1 MPIDE
6 GFRFLGHPNF
16 AGGTTRGS
24 STSSGIFSVSV
35 AWSAIQRKIL
45 WADMTDEASNTRVT
59 ASGGGPSQTM
69 STFYQFVPQTHGPT
83 TARFRV
89 LRHKASSDMNAS
101 FTLASSVTGIR
112 ARYIALGW

>member
-1 MPIDE
+1 MPYDE
-6 GFRFLGHPNF
+6 SFRFLGHPVF

-24 STSSGIFSVSV
+24 STASGIFSVSV
-35 AWSAIQRKIL
+35 AWSGIQRKIL
-45 WADMTDEASNTRVT
+45 WADMSDEASNLRVT
-59 ASGGGPSQTM
+59 ASGGGPAQTQ
-69 STFYQFVPQTHGPT
+69 STFYQFVPQTHVGL